1 MVTTSLTQQARSFLF
16 VCLCSRT
23 NAMGSYLEK
32 RYRGHGG
39 YKRQVHEL
47 DRSHD
52 FKRTWTLRVLDQHE
66 LLLQSAR
73 KQRE

>member
-1 MVTTSLTQQARSFLF
+1 
-16 VCLCSRT
+16 
-23 NAMGSYLEK
+23 MGSYLEK